1 MNILEV
7 FNNIFGY
14 AIALT
19 VVLGL
24 LLYNRL
30 VYVPGLRRRKAI
42 RKCEELK
49 QTRALRSLT
58 ESRQKRLDKTDV
70 WKTCSHDTISRE
82 LTPRERA
89 DLSRLGIND

>member
-14 AIALT
+14 ATALT

-30 VYVPGLRRRKAI
+30 IYVPGLRRRKAV
-42 RKCEELK
+42 RKCEELNR
-49 QTRALRSLT
+49 TRALRSMT
-58 ESRQKRLDKTDV
+58 ESRVKRNDATDV
-70 WKTCSHDTISRE
+70 WKTCTHDTISRE
-82 LTPRERA
+82 LTARERA
-89 DLSRLGIND
+89 EISRLGIDD